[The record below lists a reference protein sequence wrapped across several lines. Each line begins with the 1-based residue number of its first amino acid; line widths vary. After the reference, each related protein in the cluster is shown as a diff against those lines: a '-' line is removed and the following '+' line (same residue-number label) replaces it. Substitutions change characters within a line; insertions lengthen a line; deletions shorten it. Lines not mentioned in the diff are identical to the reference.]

1 MIFVSLSVLTASDQY
16 VLSCL
21 SVNINRAMTTDYST
35 EGGEKGFLIFFL
47 SIAFSSQRAI
57 IFAPKLIPFV
67 QAVGLACF
75 FFGMY
80 KTA

>member
-1 MIFVSLSVLTASDQY
+1 
-16 VLSCL
+16 
-21 SVNINRAMTTDYST
+21 MTTDYPT
-35 EGGEKGFLIFFL
+35 EGDEKGFLMFF
-47 SIAFSSQRAI
+47 FSFHPLFSQRAI

-80 KTA
+80 N